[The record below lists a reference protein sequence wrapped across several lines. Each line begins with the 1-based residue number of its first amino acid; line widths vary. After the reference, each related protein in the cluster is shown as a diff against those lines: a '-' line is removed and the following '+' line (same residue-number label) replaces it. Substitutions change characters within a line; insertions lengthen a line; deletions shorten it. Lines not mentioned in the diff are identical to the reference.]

1 MDKRHMTE
9 KILNFTLEIIYLLTG
24 EDYTVVKKVSDKCV
38 VPSSH
43 HCVSGGWSKTW
54 SSTMDSPPHSLT
66 PERTNEQKIL
76 DLTNKIIE
84 LLTEEVPIRCQ
95 DVSVYFSMEEWEYLE
110 GHMNLYKDFI
120 MENYHS
126 LTSSDG
132 SSKRNPQERCPSP
145 LHSLNCPREH
155 HNVPMDHQVAN
166 LFDIKVEIIDDEE
179 ENYIRADQP
188 DGSSKRDPAEK
199 CPNTLYPWNCEEVD
213 HHAPQKPQDKD
224 LLNIKVVVIEEEEE
238 EEEMYLMGD
247 RQFKEEE
254 IPLDMCPAGQ
264 INSRNIP
271 NVHFILPT
279 DHEREVNFTH
289 DSSGQNHVPSDFLP
303 VFHSR
308 GLSSANDKK
317 HSFDPT
323 YIEEKGAN
331 HKGGKLYPCNVCG
344 RYIKS
349 KTSLIR
355 HQRIHTGERPF
366 SCSECGRCFTQKCDF
381 IQHQRVHTGEKPFSC
396 SECGKCFRRK
406 SNLVEHYRIHT
417 GEKPFSCLECD
428 KCFTRK
434 SKLFRHQ
441 KTHHAN
447 KRLFSCSVCRKSFTQ
462 KSDFIQHQSIHAADN
477 WFSCPECGKC
487 FTRKSNLVKH
497 QLVHTGEKPFS
508 CSECGKGFMKK
519 SNLVEHQRI
528 HSGEKPFS
536 CSHCGKSFTQKSNLV
551 THQRIH
557 TGEKPYSCSKCGKCY
572 TQKANLIEHQRVGT
586 CEKQFSSF
594 SGR

>member
-1 MDKRHMTE
+1 MTK
-9 KILNFTLEIIYLLTG
+9 KILHFTLEIIYLLIG
-24 EDYTVVKKVSDKCV
+24 EDYTVVKKTSAEHMTPRSC
-38 VPSSH
+38 PYLSE
-43 HCVSGGWSKTW
+43 GWIRTQSPI
-54 SSTMDSPPHSLT
+54 MEPPPHLLI
-66 PERTNEQKIL
+66 PERNNDEKIL

-84 LLTEEVPIRCQ
+84 LLTGEVHIRYQ
-95 DVSVYFSMEEWEYLE
+95 DVTVHFSMEEWEYLE
-110 GHMNLYKDFI
+110 GHKDLYKDVI
-120 MENYHS
+120 MEDHQP
-126 LTSSDG
+126 LTSPDG
-132 SSKRNPQERCPSP
+132 SSTKNPVETPASP
-145 LHSLNCPREH
+145 LYHQNCAEEN
-155 HNVPMDHQVAN
+155 HNTQQDYQADNIV
-166 LFDIKVEIIDDEE
+166 DIKVEVIDDEDE
-179 ENYIRADQP
+179 IYMIAERQSGY
-188 DGSSKRDPAEK
+188 SKRNSPDR
-199 CPNTLYPWNCEEVD
+199 CPTPLYSWSCPEED
-213 HHAPQKPQDKD
+213 HNVKQDHQNED

-238 EEEMYLMGD
+238 MYLRGD
-247 RQFKEEE
+247 RQLKEEE
-254 IPLDMCPAGQ
+254 VPVDISP
-264 INSRNIP
+264 
-271 NVHFILPT
+271 
-279 DHEREVNFTH
+279 DHQGEANHHVTQ
-289 DSSGQNHVPSDFLP
+289 DSPGQNHVIPNFFP
-303 VFHSR
+303 VFQSR
-308 GLSSANDKK
+308 SLSSAPSNDKK
-317 HSFDPT
+317 HSLAPAYT
-323 YIEEKGAN
+323 EKKGAN
-331 HKGGKLYPCNVCG
+331 HKAGNLYPCNVCG

-381 IQHQRVHTGEKPFSC
+381 IQHQRVHTGEKPFTC

-417 GEKPFSCLECD
+417 GEKPFSCLECE

-447 KRLFSCSVCRKSFTQ
+447 KRLFSCSVCRKSFIQ
-462 KSDFIQHQSIHAADN
+462 KCDFIQHQSIHAAEN
-477 WFSCPECGKC
+477 WFSCPECGKS

-536 CSHCGKSFTQKSNLV
+536 CNHCGKSFTQKSNLV

-586 CEKQFSSF
+586 CEKPFSSL
-594 SGR
+594 